1 VVAEHKDKL
10 EPPGAPRWF
19 SVRHRVSIWGKVSDA
34 VTQKPIAG
42 AEVTLTKMPAE
53 LEKTLERLAQ
63 YAGNEWAE
71 GSQRPDR
78 TRSRADGLYYFLDL
92 PDGDYEIRA
101 LLPNCGRRYGEMRQ
115 KKKVSRGD
123 RNKSGQEALK
133 GMWVG
138 LALHPTVIR
147 GRIADAVKKTGV
159 LMAEVRLKGSGE
171 RAFSGARGEFTL
183 GPVEASEKAER
194 TLECFAQGYVRKERS
209 RIVVAKPGQLLD
221 LGDIGLESA
230 RGR

>member
-1 VVAEHKDKL
+1 MAEDKDKL
-10 EPPGAPRWF
+10 EPQGAPRWF
-19 SVRHRVSIWGKVSDA
+19 SVHHRVSIWGKVTDA

-53 LEKTLERLAQ
+53 FKKTLGRLAQ

-71 GSQRPDR
+71 RSQRPDR

-101 LLPNCGRRYGEMRQ
+101 LLPNCGKRYGEVRE
-115 KKKVSRGD
+115 KKKVSGVGQ
-123 RNKSGQEALK
+123 NKSGQEALK

-147 GRIADAVKKTGV
+147 GRIADAAKKTGI

-183 GPVEASEKAER
+183 GPVEASERAER
-194 TLECFAQGYVRKERS
+194 ILECFAQGYLRKDRA

-221 LGDIGLESA
+221 LGDIGLERA
-230 RGR
+230 RSG